1 MRERVIFFIL
11 GWVGGGDGGGGITWS
26 KTWVEPLVAF
36 WTGDGG
42 GGGDASGAFFFWD
55 FFS

>member
-1 MRERVIFFIL
+1 M
-11 GWVGGGDGGGGITWS
+11 GGGGITWS
-26 KTWVEPLVAF
+26 KTWVEPLSAF

-42 GGGDASGAFFFWD
+42 GGGGGGGDASEAFFLWD